1 MDEEDA
7 LPAFSDYDTSTSSS
21 SEDEEKEEGE
31 EEEEMQRTING
42 SADDNNMEIGDDDDE
57 YPPAIEGPSTSVIDF
72 CYPTVPIVRAR
83 DVVSELEK
91 LHDSTG
97 DHNEDSLYVR
107 IFNMAGGRYFVP
119 VREVAILIAE
129 RAWTQPVLRLCTPLK
144 CRMKIHPILDVD
156 YAKHAPR
163 TTVEERMEV
172 GRRFANIL
180 NKRIPGT
187 SNWYYSTRT
196 GTPSGVHLYH
206 RDVCISYEEYAPLV
220 KLVALL
226 LNDGLWK
233 VDAPSNLC
241 LPYCGK
247 ESSPDFVYKNSLGNA
262 DCFVW
267 CLESCRPLNGKSFE
281 NALDSLKRE
290 MIPSSVA
297 TSVKAGPTDDG
308 DRGGG
313 VAAASMTA
321 TSTGDDGNATTG
333 AFSSAAC
340 LADHERE
347 IGNYMVSMYMENAP
361 TECNAE
367 NALYY
372 TVIRNDDARQNVYS
386 DAARRINASLG
397 TPSAKDAVDA
407 CIAELFHRNMKQLI
421 HVHGRELKASEAF
434 FSLLCEALKNGQM
447 LRVYLLMAYQYP
459 IYPRDDHIQ
468 LYTDKGWRKEMPSF
482 LDVITNAVSHVI
494 SEALAAESAARN
506 NAKFKQPTLPKADLK
521 RFIENFWNFPNRV
534 EQNKKD
540 PMYHH
545 NRIVCSID
553 QYLFAKGATAF
564 VKASVLHPFF
574 TNNRVSYARDRLQ
587 AGLDMMPDLFLKT
600 KEILD
605 RCVEIKEGRISY
617 YDLFGRDFMDNE
629 VLGCVYFLVTYFDF
643 NVPAIRKFLNEM
655 HAILF
660 GKTKRIIMMIGP
672 EGDNGKTLLSLIIH
686 NAFGDGSGVFNAQE
700 LIHNKN
706 ATSPDFV
713 VNATKK
719 ITIFDEGGSVSLH
732 ANTLKRL
739 TSGGLS
745 SSRTLF
751 QKNEVLQCLTNFI
764 LFGNERPKLA
774 IDAAMKRRVTCFT
787 LRSVFAQ
794 FRTSRDAYLSRKECP
809 PLSEDMRFTKYHSFD
824 LNAEA
829 LGFGFL
835 LLIMYMPQPFDLSPE
850 EVEQFVVEDILETFE
865 RDHVVAHEEQQ
876 VTIGRIKEAIGVY
889 SENAGVDSSVLEVSF
904 CRKYNRYRQM
914 AGNCFVGIGL
924 KNFSIDHS
932 NKLVLYT
939 PCM

>member
-1 MDEEDA
+1 MEEDDV
-7 LPAFSDYDTSTSSS
+7 LSDFSGYGPSTSSS
-21 SEDEEKEEGE
+21 SEE
-31 EEEEMQRTING
+31 EEEEQGPPIG
-42 SADDNNMEIGDDDDE
+42 DDMEIGDGVGGGEPMDDE
-57 YPPAIEGPSTSVIDF
+57 YPPAVEGPSTSSSNRVIDF
-72 CYPTVPIVRAR
+72 CYPTAPIVRAR

-91 LHDSTG
+91 LDDANG
-97 DHNEDSLYVR
+97 DHAEDPYYVR
-107 IFNMAGGRYFVP
+107 VFNMAGGRYFVP
-119 VREVAILIAE
+119 AREVAILIMD
-129 RAWTQPVLRLCTPLK
+129 RGWTQPVLRLCTPLK

-156 YAKHAPR
+156 YAKNAPP
-163 TTVEERMEV
+163 TTFEERMEV
-172 GRRFANIL
+172 GRRFAQIL
-180 NKRIPGT
+180 NKRVPGT
-187 SNWYYSTRT
+187 NNWYHSARP
-196 GTPSGVHLYH
+196 GSPSGVHLYH

-220 KLVALL
+220 KLAALL
-226 LNDGLWK
+226 INDGLWK
-233 VDAPSNLC
+233 VDAPSNVC

-247 ESSPDFVYKNSLGNA
+247 ESSLDYVYKNAVGHA

-267 CLESCRPLNGKSFE
+267 CMEPCKQLNGKSIE
-281 NALDSLKRE
+281 NALDSLKR
-290 MIPSSVA
+290 MMVPGSA
-297 TSVKAGPTDDG
+297 AGGPTDA
-308 DRGGG
+308 RRPSVAAGGG
-313 VAAASMTA
+313 
-321 TSTGDDGNATTG
+321 GDGGDVNATPG
-333 AFSSAAC
+333 AFSAAAC

-347 IGNYMVSMYMENAP
+347 IGNYLVNLYVENAP

-372 TVIRNDDARQNVYS
+372 TVIRNDDSRYNEYA
-386 DAARRINASLG
+386 DAARRINACLG
-397 TPSAKDAVDA
+397 TPSSKDAMDA
-407 CIAELFHRNMKQLI
+407 CIAELFHRNMRELI
-421 HVHGRELKASEAF
+421 HVHGRELKASDAF
-434 FSLLCEALKNGQM
+434 FTMLCEAVKNGQM
-447 LRVYLLMAYQYP
+447 LRAFLLMAYQYP
-459 IYPRDDHIQ
+459 VYPKDDHIQ
-468 LYTDKGWRKEMPSF
+468 LYTDAGWRKEMPSF
-482 LDVITNAVSHVI
+482 LEVIMNAVSHVM
-494 SEALAAESAARN
+494 SDALASESAARN

-521 RFIENFWNFPNRV
+521 RFLENFWNFPNKV

-545 NRIVCSID
+545 NRIVCSRD
-553 QYLFAKGATAF
+553 QYLFARGATAF

-587 AGLDMMPDLFLKT
+587 AGLNLMPDLFRKT
-600 KEILD
+600 TEILD
-605 RCVEIKEGRISY
+605 RCREIREGRMSY
-617 YDLFGRDFMDNE
+617 YDLFGRDFMESE

-672 EGDNGKTLLSLIIH
+672 EGDNGKTLLSLVIH

-700 LIHNKN
+700 LINNKS

-713 VNATKK
+713 ANASKK
-719 ITIFDEGGSVSLH
+719 VTIFDEGGSVSLH
-732 ANTLKRL
+732 ANTVKRL

-794 FRTSRDAYLSRKECP
+794 FRTTRDEYLSRREPP
-809 PLSEDMRFTKYHSFD
+809 PLSEDQRFTQYHAFD

-850 EVEQFVVEDILETFE
+850 EVEEFMVEDILETFE
-865 RDHVVAHEEQQ
+865 RDHILTGEQEN
-876 VTIGRIKEAIGVY
+876 VTIDRIKEAIATY

-904 CRKYNRYRQM
+904 CRKYNRYRLM
-914 AGNCFVGIGL
+914 AGNGFVGVGL
-924 KNFSIDHS
+924 KNFGIDHS

-939 PCM
+939 PCV